1 MSEIKTVI
9 MQLAKL
15 LPGLYLGL
23 KPGQPVFVQAGRSHE
38 AFLNLI
44 VKELGRSGAGEIMVH
59 LVDPDSRPVAQMQLV
74 QEELCQKSV
83 ELVASYVR
91 IAGPEGPGFYAGLK
105 PDERRILDLS
115 VFRPVGEYRR
125 QIMAGLIPR
134 CILPGPTVE
143 WGKLVYP
150 GMRPQKAAAQLAAD
164 IARFCFLDQDN
175 PEASFLAFDESLEQA
190 RQRLQDL
197 TVRSLHLEGGGTDLR
212 IQLSPKAIWLAGRK
226 RTPSGRRFY
235 ANVPI
240 GEVFTTPL
248 AGATEG
254 TVRVTMP
261 TLAGGTE
268 VAGLTLQF
276 SSGRLVDFTAGE
288 GAGSFRDFLATD
300 PEGGSLYL
308 GEIALVSMDSPL
320 GAGETFYQ
328 EILVDEKR
336 RSHIALGEG
345 YTNTIVGGPTMS
357 PEELRRNGVNKS
369 SQHHDLMIGSVELDI
384 TADTY
389 DGRSVPVMSQGRWTF
404 RQYNQHLKEVG

>member
-1 MSEIKTVI
+1 MSAIKTVI

-23 KPGQPVFVQAGRSHE
+23 RPGQPVFVQAGKSHE
-38 AFLNLI
+38 LFLNLI
-44 VKELGRSGAGEIMVH
+44 VRELGRSGADEIMVH
-59 LVDPDSRPVAQMQLV
+59 MVDPNHRSLAQMQLI
-74 QEELCQKSV
+74 QKELCQKSM
-83 ELVASYVR
+83 ELGASYVR
-91 IAGPEGPGFYAGLK
+91 IAGPEGPGFYAGLS
-105 PDERRILDLS
+105 PDERHILDLLIL
-115 VFRPVGEYRR
+115 RPVGEYRR

-134 CILPGPTVE
+134 CILPGPTAE

-150 GMRPQKAAAQLAAD
+150 GIPPQEAAAQLAGD
-164 IARFCFLDQDN
+164 IARFCFLDHDN

-190 RQRLQDL
+190 RQWLQDL
-197 TVRSLHLEGGGTDLR
+197 TVRSLHLEGGGANLR
-212 IQLSPKAIWLAGRK
+212 IQLSPQAIWLAGRK
-226 RTPSGRRFY
+226 WTPGGRRFY

-248 AGATEG
+248 AAATEG
-254 TVRVTMP
+254 TVRITMP
-261 TLAGGTE
+261 TMAAGTE
-268 VAGLTLQF
+268 VVGLTLQF
-276 SSGRLVDFTAGE
+276 SGGRLVGFTADQ
-288 GAGSFRDFLATD
+288 GARSFRDFLETD
-300 PEGGSLYL
+300 PEDGSLYL

-320 GAGETFYQ
+320 CAGETLYR

-357 PEELRRNGVNKS
+357 PEELRQNGVNKS
-369 SQHHDLMIGSVELDI
+369 SLHHDLMIGSVELDI

-404 RQYNQHLKEVG
+404 R